1 MPDME
6 PSTPTDQPTSRPE
19 VEVTSLN
26 KGWLIKLV
34 VIAVALLGLGCWGL
48 YDALIAFPARGANH
62 AEFTEWRYLQAA
74 NEAGRLL
81 TASDENPGE
90 SLTRLRTDRNRLRD
104 RLAET
109 PEGTLAYRETAMDLA
124 KFEWLTSLS
133 RIGRVNTDYTTFEQP
148 RDRLDELTQEWETRT
163 QPKPLAAYDIP
174 SQWVFVVCGFGGF
187 GWIALI
193 ILRAKGVQ
201 YSYKPATLEL
211 TLPSGR
217 SFTPSQISEV
227 DKRKWHK
234 FFVTLRFKEGA
245 GAPVTLDLLRHK
257 PLEDWI
263 LEMEKQTDG
272 YEAPAADDKDDDATA
287 PEREGSGPAMAG
299 EHMPEGGPKEPHA

>member
-1 MPDME
+1 ME
-6 PSTPTDQPTSRPE
+6 QTTPTDQPASRPE

-26 KGWLIKLV
+26 KGWLIKLT
-34 VIAVALLGLGCWGL
+34 VIGVALLGLGVWGL
-48 YDALIAFPARGANH
+48 YDALAAFPARGANH

-81 TASDENPGE
+81 TASEDAPGDE
-90 SLTRLRTDRNRLRD
+90 LTRLRNERNQLRERLGD
-104 RLAET
+104 T
-109 PEGTLAYRETAMDLA
+109 PEGTIGYREISMDLA
-124 KFEWLTSLS
+124 KYDWLTSLS
-133 RIGRVNTDYTTFEQP
+133 RIGRVNAEYTTFDNP
-148 RDRLDELTQEWETRT
+148 RERLDTLTQEWDTRT

-187 GWIALI
+187 AWISLI
-193 ILRAKGVQ
+193 ILRAKGIR
-201 YSYKPATLEL
+201 YSYKPASLEL

-217 SFTPSQISEV
+217 SFTPDQIAEV

-234 FFVTLRFKEGA
+234 FYVTLRFKQGA
-245 GAPVTLDLLRHK
+245 GEAVTLDLLRHK

-272 YEAPAADDKDDDATA
+272 YEPPAEDEDATA

-299 EHMPEGGPKEPHA
+299 EHMPEGEPKEPHA